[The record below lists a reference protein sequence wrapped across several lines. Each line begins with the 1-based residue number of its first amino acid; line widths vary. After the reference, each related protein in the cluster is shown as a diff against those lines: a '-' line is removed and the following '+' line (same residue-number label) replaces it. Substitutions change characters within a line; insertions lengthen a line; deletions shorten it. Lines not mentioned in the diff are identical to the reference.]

1 MNIEKH
7 LDKKHMKEESL
18 RSTLI
23 GAWALVSYETKNA
36 AGKSSYPMGKDAQG
50 IIMYTP
56 DGYMSAQIMKPGTP
70 LFKNSDL
77 SVATDAEY
85 ARAAASYL
93 AYSGP
98 FYVDEKTKTLKHA
111 MTVSL
116 FPNWLGQVQVRLVRY
131 EEGLLH
137 LGAEGPILI
146 NGEMQDTFLIWKKEP
161 INI

>member
-1 MNIEKH
+1 MGN
-7 LDKKHMKEESL
+7 ESL

-36 AGKSSYPMGKDAQG
+36 EGKPSYPMGTDAQG

-56 DGYMSAQIMKPGTP
+56 DGYMSAQIMKADRP
-70 LFKNSDL
+70 LFKNNDL
-77 SVATDAEY
+77 NVATDAEY
-85 ARAAASYL
+85 SRAAASYL

-98 FYVDEKTKTLKHA
+98 FYVDEETKTLRHS

-116 FPNWLGQVQVRLVRY
+116 FPNWLGQVQVRLVKY
-131 EEGLLH
+131 EDGLLH

-146 NGEMQDTFLIWKKEP
+146 NGELQDTFLIWKKEP
-161 INI
+161 INN